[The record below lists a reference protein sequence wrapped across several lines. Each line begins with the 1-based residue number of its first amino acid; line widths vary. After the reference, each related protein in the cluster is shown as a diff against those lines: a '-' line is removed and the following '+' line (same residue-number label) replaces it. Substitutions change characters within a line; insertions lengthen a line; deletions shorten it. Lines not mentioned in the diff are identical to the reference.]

1 MNTPFLIVIDLQRT
15 FPTHKYIS
23 SKEGMKS
30 LFNVLHAYAYYD
42 KDVNYCQGM
51 AFVAGTLLMIMSE
64 EDAFWTM
71 AALLRNKEIAGFY
84 KPGMPTL
91 VYECELFASMLKVNI
106 PRLAKHIESFGI
118 VSILYIVPWFIP
130 LFTSLNNWALVMR
143 FWDLFMLEGI
153 NALRRIAL
161 ALVTSNSEK
170 IFTLHTNT
178 LIPFLISPPC
188 NKVNIE
194 LFMKKVNDIQI
205 SRLVTRAQEAMKADS
220 LPQSQPQQAPS
231 TPGKRKREED
241 DSEAVVK
248 CTGSKE
254 GEENDGD
261 EVEEEAGTFTK
272 WIRRALTP
280 NSNKDQRRRR
290 RNSADEATKTAIR
303 KQQRLSFTEESI
315 VPNRNASAN
324 VSPKANKHFDR
335 VTVWDGNTM
344 SPASR
349 SAFRE
354 FATPAVSPHHISRL
368 KDNFVTAASPV
379 NYQGKRWEMTTL
391 NPISPITMELS
402 SVKPAKKE
410 VEPIPLYSNSTDM
423 SFEFDNDDEDEDL
436 SSYMST
442 DSSINNDPE
451 QLRANFRDNLCQS
464 PSKKPKRK

>member
-1 MNTPFLIVIDLQRT
+1 
-15 FPTHKYIS
+15 
-23 SKEGMKS
+23 MKS
-30 LFNVLHAYAYYD
+30 LYNVLHAYAYYD

-71 AALLRNKEIAGFY
+71 AALFRNKEIAGFY
-84 KPGMPTL
+84 KPGMPGL
-91 VYECELFASMLKVNI
+91 VYECELFTSMLNI
-106 PRLAKHIESFGI
+106 NMPRLAKHIESFGV

-143 FWDLFMLEGI
+143 FWDLFMLEGV

-170 IFTLHTNT
+170 IFTLQTNT

-188 NKVNIE
+188 NKVSID

-205 SRLVTRAQEAMKADS
+205 SRLVTRAQEAMKTDS
-220 LPQSQPQQAPS
+220 LLESNHQQVPS
-231 TPGKRKREED
+231 TPGKRKRED
-241 DSEAVVK
+241 DSEAVIK
-248 CTGSKE
+248 CTNSKE
-254 GEENDGD
+254 GEGDNADG
-261 EVEEEAGTFTK
+261 EAVEEEETGTFTR

-303 KQQRLSFTEESI
+303 KQQRLSFTEEPI

-354 FATPAVSPHHISRL
+354 FATPAISPQHISRL

-402 SVKPAKKE
+402 SVKPKKN
-410 VEPIPLYSNSTDM
+410 VDPIPLYPNSNDM
-423 SFEFDNDDEDEDL
+423 SFEFDNDDDDNDDDDL

-442 DSSINNDPE
+442 ENSINNDPE
-451 QLRANFRDNLCQS
+451 QLRANFRDNMCQS